1 MDGFVKR
8 LTETPEKGGLTRPAW
23 IVLMLVA
30 IAALLPGLFTIPPMD
45 RDESRYAQ
53 AARQMMET
61 GDYLNINFQEYD
73 RHKQPAGS
81 YWLQV
86 VAATPFG
93 GDDAPIGAHRLPGF
107 VLALLAVAITAWLGA
122 RFFTPPVGLAAGL
135 ILATTFV
142 LAFEARTAK
151 TDAILLG
158 FGMVAQAS
166 LMMLMLKVSEARA
179 KFLGWPAL
187 LWGALGLTLLVKGP
201 IFLMITALTAIVYSA
216 WKRDPKLLLKL
227 RPLPGVALALLIFAP
242 WFVAINLETDWAFY
256 YEAVGHSM
264 LDKVGEAQEAHSG
277 PLGFHILA
285 TALTLWPGVALLGL
299 GILAAVKFRDRDE
312 IKFLIAWIVPTYV
325 VFEFVAT
332 KLPHYTLPSF
342 PALALLLGF
351 GLAQSA
357 ALLKGRIAWSVHGF
371 TILVA
376 VVSTVILGAISLYAN
391 DWLNFEPGLTSY
403 ITIPFAVVALAAIIG
418 LAIKPT
424 LLRLVGVSV
433 AAAALYTSIFA
444 GALVGLDPMWTSH
457 RMGQVVASFEGCET
471 PRVIVG
477 GYREPSV
484 AFNLG
489 TETWLAYDGADAAQ
503 QLLAAPTCGVAIIDI
518 AWQEDFLAAIDGT
531 DAPLRVLA
539 AHDGFN
545 YVKDDVLAL
554 TYYTLEGSDL
564 RAGSQ

>member
-1 MDGFVKR
+1 MDAFLQR
-8 LTETPEKGGLTRPAW
+8 ITDTPEKGGLTRPAW
-23 IVLMLVA
+23 IVLMLVTV
-30 IAALLPGLFTIPPMD
+30 AALLPGLFSIPPMD

-93 GDDAPIGAHRLPGF
+93 GEDAPIGAHRLPGF
-107 VLALLAVAITAWLGA
+107 LLAVLAVAITAWLGA
-122 RFFTPPVGLAAGL
+122 RFFTPPIGLAAGI

-142 LAFEARTAK
+142 LSFEARTAK

-158 FGMVAQAS
+158 IGMIAQAS
-166 LMMLMLKVSEARA
+166 LMVLLLRVQEARP
-179 KFLGWPAL
+179 KFIGWPAL
-187 LWGALGLTLLVKGP
+187 LWGALGSTLLVKGP
-201 IFLMITALTAIVYSA
+201 IFLMITALTAIVYIA

-227 RPLPGVALALLIFAP
+227 RPLPGLALALLIFGP
-242 WFVAINLETDWAFY
+242 WFIAINLETDWAFY

-277 PLGFHILA
+277 PIGFHILA

-299 GILAAVKFRDRDE
+299 GILAAVKFHARDE

-325 VFEFVAT
+325 VFEIVAT

-342 PALALLLGF
+342 PALALLMGF
-351 GLAQSA
+351 GLAHAST
-357 ALLKGRIAWSVHGF
+357 LLKGRVAWGVHSF
-371 TILVA
+371 TVLVA

-391 DWLNFEPGLTSY
+391 DWLSFEPGLTSY
-403 ITIPFAVVALAAIIG
+403 ITIPFAVVALLAILG

-424 LLRLVGVSV
+424 LIRLFGVGV
-433 AAAALYTSIFA
+433 AAAALYASIFA

-457 RMGQVVASFEGCET
+457 RMGQVVASFEGCEA

-489 TETWLAYDGADAAQ
+489 TQTWLAYDGADAAE
-503 QLLAAPTCGVAIIDI
+503 QLLAAPNCGVAIMDVT
-518 AWQEDFLAAIDGT
+518 WQDDFLATVEAAG
-531 DAPLRVLA
+531 AELHVLA

-564 RAGSQ
+564 TAPAP